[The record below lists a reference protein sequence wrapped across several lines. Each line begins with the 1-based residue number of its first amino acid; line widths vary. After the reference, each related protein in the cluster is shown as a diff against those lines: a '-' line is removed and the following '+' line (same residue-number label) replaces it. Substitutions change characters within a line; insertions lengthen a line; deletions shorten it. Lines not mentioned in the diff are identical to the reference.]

1 MSSDIKVLVSHI
13 EELGAAALAE
23 VEQCDALEALEHLRV
38 RYLGKK
44 GEFSQFGRHVK
55 DVAPEDR
62 PQVGQAT
69 NRVKQAFTDAL
80 ETRRA
85 ECERKAGSE
94 KIAVEKLD
102 ITLPGRPLIQGR
114 LHPVS
119 RILREIEDIFI
130 SMGFEIALGPDIED
144 EFHNFEALNIPED
157 HPARDMHDTFYM
169 QGGGVLRTHT
179 SPVQIRTM
187 RKRKPPLAVIA
198 PGKVY
203 RCDADVTHSPMFH
216 QVEGLLVDENIRF
229 SDLKGVLVKF
239 LRRLLGPDVQYRFRP
254 SYFPFTE
261 PSAEVD
267 ILWKIEGREPQ
278 WMEVLGSGMVHPKV
292 LESGGYDP
300 AKLTG
305 FAFGLGADRFA
316 MLKYGIPSLRL
327 LFENDL
333 RFLRQF

>member
-1 MSSDIKVLVSHI
+1 MSIDIKDLVSHI

-23 VEQCDALEALEHLRV
+23 VESCDDLEGLEQLRL

-44 GEFSQFGRHVK
+44 GEFSKFGRQVK
-55 DVAPEDR
+55 DVPPEDR

-69 NRVKQAFTDAL
+69 NRVKQTFTEAL
-80 ETRRA
+80 ERRRA
-85 ECERKAGSE
+85 ACERSAGAQRLE
-94 KIAVEKLD
+94 AEKLD
-102 ITLPGRPLIQGR
+102 VTLPGRPQVRGHY
-114 LHPVS
+114 HPVS
-119 RILREIEDIFI
+119 QILREIEDIFI
-130 SMGFEIALGPDIED
+130 SMGFEVALGPDIED

-169 QGGGVLRTHT
+169 EGGGVLRTHT

-187 RKRKPPLAVIA
+187 RKHKPPLAIIA

-216 QVEGLLVDENIRF
+216 QIEGLLVDEHIRF
-229 SDLKGVLVKF
+229 SDLKGVLGSF
-239 LRRLLGPDVQYRFRP
+239 LKRLLGPEIQYRFRP
-254 SYFPFTE
+254 SFFPFTE

-267 ILWKIEGREPQ
+267 ILWQMEGRPPQ
-278 WMEVLGSGMVHPKV
+278 WLEVLGSGMVHPKV
-292 LESGGYDP
+292 LEAGGYDP
-300 AKLTG
+300 AKVSG

-316 MLKYGIPSLRL
+316 LLKYGIPSLRL